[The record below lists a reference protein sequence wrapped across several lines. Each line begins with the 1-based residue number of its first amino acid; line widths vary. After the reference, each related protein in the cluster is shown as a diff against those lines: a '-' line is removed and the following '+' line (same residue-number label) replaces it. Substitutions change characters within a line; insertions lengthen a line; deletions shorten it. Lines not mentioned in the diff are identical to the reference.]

1 MGKQSRLESEALL
14 ARHEAM
20 TKMDFQKGTNEYSSE
35 HEDAKT
41 HNDEL
46 HPWGKGTDGNGPV
59 YVLPNA
65 NASKTQYKKG
75 IDTTDGGGS
84 YDKFGRNG
92 IGGRQY
98 LSTINIYNSTNAYGP
113 NSVDTTENMSEG
125 QYIVK

>member
-20 TKMDFQKGTNEYSSE
+20 TKMDFQKGTNEYSSD

-46 HPWGKGTDGNGPV
+46 HPWGKG
-59 YVLPNA
+59 
-65 NASKTQYKKG
+65 
-75 IDTTDGGGS
+75 TDGGGS

-113 NSVDTTENMSEG
+113 NSVDTTENVSEG